1 MSRGDARS
9 VTFSRR
15 PKDVNF
21 NALNINALNEIYI
34 YGFIYAAY
42 YMEA

>member
-21 NALNINALNEIYI
+21 NALNEIYL